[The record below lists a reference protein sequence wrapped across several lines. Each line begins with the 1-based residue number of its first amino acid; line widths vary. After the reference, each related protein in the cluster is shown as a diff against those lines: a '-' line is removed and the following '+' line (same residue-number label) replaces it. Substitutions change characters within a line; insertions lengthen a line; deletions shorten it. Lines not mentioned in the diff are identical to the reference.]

1 MKTDIEIAQEATME
15 PIKNVA
21 ANYGILEDELELYGK
36 YKAKLSDELWDRIK
50 TVRTANWY
58 WLPPSIRLRQEKERP
73 LRP

>member
-36 YKAKLSDELWDRIK
+36 YKAKLGDELWDRIK
-50 TVRTANWY
+50 N
-58 WLPPSIRLRQEKERP
+58 RP
-73 LRP
+73 DGF